1 MKKETKIVIVGAG
14 SRCFG
19 LGQIADILQSK
30 ELRKKNIRLCLVD
43 INEEALDIM
52 TKTAERINSFI
63 GSNAVIESTTDR
75 RKALPGADYV
85 IVALARRRYEL
96 WEQDYRIPTA
106 YGFKQALGENGGPGA
121 LFHTLRSFELVIPVC
136 KDVEKYCP
144 KALLL
149 NFTNP
154 EARVLHAIT
163 HLTKIKAAG
172 ICHGVFSAIEQIEK
186 YLGIPRE
193 KLEIISAGM
202 NHFYAILEIR
212 EKKTG
217 RNLLNK
223 AIGCAIRDRKTPH
236 PLFRKFAEVF
246 GIFTFPSDD
255 HIGEYLPYGTDFW
268 GTKWHYG
275 IECRR
280 IRGDKD
286 ESHDLLREYSEG
298 MTRIDHPDILRRS
311 GEITVDI
318 ITDIEFDRKMFRP
331 AVNVLN
337 IAGYIENLPRDIV
350 VEVPGMVD
358 AKGLHPMKVG
368 KVPETFATL
377 MSPHFMIHRLLTE
390 AYRTGSKNLLLQ
402 ALLLDPNVN
411 SVTNAEKMLDEML
424 DMQKDFLPKFR

>member
-1 MKKETKIVIVGAG
+1 MKKEAKIVIIGAG

-30 ELRKKNIRLCLVD
+30 ELKNRNIRLSLVD

-52 TKTAERINSFI
+52 TKTAERINSFTGGNTI
-63 GSNAVIESTTDR
+63 IESTTDR

-85 IVALARRRYEL
+85 IVALARKRYEL

-121 LFHTLRSFELVIPVC
+121 LFHTLRSFDLVIPVC
-136 KDVEKYCP
+136 RDVEKYCP

-186 YLGIPRE
+186 YLGMFRE
-193 KLEIISAGM
+193 NLEITSAGM
-202 NHFYAILEIR
+202 NHFYVILEIKD
-212 EKKTG
+212 KKTG
-217 RNLLNK
+217 KSLLRK
-223 AIGCAIRDRKTPH
+223 ALDYAVKDKNTHH

-246 GIFTFPSDD
+246 DVFTFPSDD
-255 HIGEYLPYGTDFW
+255 HIGEYLPFGTDYW

-275 IECRR
+275 MECRKIKANDLR
-280 IRGDKD
+280 R
-286 ESHDLLREYSEG
+286 SDLLKDYSKG
-298 MTRIDHPDILRRS
+298 KGRTDHPDILRKS

-318 ITDIEFDRKMFRP
+318 ITDIELDRKMIRP

-337 IAGYIENLPRDIV
+337 SAGYIENVPRDIV

-358 AKGLHPMKVG
+358 AKGLHPIKVG
-368 KVPETFATL
+368 KLPDTFASY
-377 MSPHFMIHRLLTE
+377 MGPHFVIHGLLTE
-390 AYRTGSKNLLLQ
+390 AYRTGSKKLLLQ

-411 SVTNAEKMLDEML
+411 SVINAEKMLDEML
-424 DMQKDFLPKFR
+424 SLQEDFLPEFI